1 MTTPQPAP
9 WQQSQAPGQA
19 DPYLLAL
26 QGIRSTVDKIYTLMV
41 VAVILGVSFDTPAE
55 NKKFAVIL
63 GVVGGLL
70 AIFRGISG

>member
-1 MTTPQPAP
+1 MASRMGGMTTPQPAP

-41 VAVILGVSFDTPAE
+41 VAVILGV
-55 NKKFAVIL
+55 
-63 GVVGGLL
+63 VGGLL

>member
-41 VAVILGVSFDTPAE
+41 VAVILGV
-55 NKKFAVIL
+55 
-63 GVVGGLL
+63 VGGLL